1 MQTIRDFLNSLDASQ
16 WLTIVLF
23 VTSVLLSF
31 LTWASRAAL
40 SKAREQR
47 DEAKAA
53 QKKAEDARDLERN
66 QMRSAVLAEL
76 LVWARMS
83 NEAMAEANVLFRNK
97 PAGQPVDAKAA
108 GDLVARLSALV
119 DTGRLYFPNH
129 SRDLDWPSFRN
140 RPSAMKGFRDPI
152 LDTLMLTHEELR
164 QAGNSDDA
172 NAAEAAENIFN
183 ARRAFISELQDWV
196 DPNSLGL
203 GRFAVQAP
211 RGQKHE
217 QDWSDV
223 TPLVDSFEKRHG
235 AASFWKERPVARS
248 VLQQQIAASGGSA
261 AS

>member
-1 MQTIRDFLNSLDASQ
+1 MQAIENFLSELDAGQ
-16 WLTIVLF
+16 WLTIALF
-23 VTSVLLSF
+23 LISLFLSF
-31 LTWASRAAL
+31 LTWVSRAAL

-83 NEAMAEANVLFRNK
+83 NEAMAEANVLFRTK
-97 PAGQPVDAKAA
+97 PAGQSVDATAA
-108 GDLVARLSALV
+108 SDLMARLSALV

-129 SRDLDWPSFRN
+129 SRDLDWPTFRD
-140 RPSAMKGFRDPI
+140 RPAAMKGFRDPI
-152 LDTLMLTHEELR
+152 LDTLMLAHEELR
-164 QAGNSDDA
+164 FADKADDA
-172 NAAEAAENIFN
+172 GAAEAAANIFN

-217 QDWSDV
+217 QDWHDV
-223 TPLVDSFEKRHG
+223 TPLVDSFERRYGEK
-235 AASFWKERPVARS
+235 SFWNERPIPRS
-248 VLQQQIAASGGSA
+248 TLQQKLAAGSA
-261 AS
+261 N

>member
-1 MQTIRDFLNSLDASQ
+1 MQAIENFLSELDAGQ
-16 WLTIVLF
+16 WLTIALF
-23 VTSVLLSF
+23 LVSLFLSF

-97 PAGQPVDAKAA
+97 PAGQPVDAAAA
-108 GDLVARLSALV
+108 GDLMARLSALV

-129 SRDLDWPSFRN
+129 SRDLDWPSFRD

-152 LDTLMLTHEELR
+152 LDTLMLAHEELR
-164 QAGNSDDA
+164 FAEKADDSGA
-172 NAAEAAENIFN
+172 QEAANNIFN

-203 GRFAVQAP
+203 GRFAVPAP
-211 RGQKHE
+211 KGQKHE
-217 QDWSDV
+217 QDWHDV
-223 TPLVDSFEKRHG
+223 APLVDSFEKRYG
-235 AASFWKERPVARS
+235 ASTFWNERPVARS
-248 VLQQQIAASGGSA
+248 VLQQKLAEASGT
-261 AS
+261 